1 LETGLGELDC
11 SLSGIQV
18 DALVDPSINYLN
30 HAAEADYPKRTDTP
44 VGAFAKEN
52 MKQVGN
58 H

>member
-30 HAAEADYPKRTDTP
+30 HDAEADHPKRMDTP
-44 VGAFAKEN
+44 VVAFEK
-52 MKQVGN
+52 KI
-58 H
+58 